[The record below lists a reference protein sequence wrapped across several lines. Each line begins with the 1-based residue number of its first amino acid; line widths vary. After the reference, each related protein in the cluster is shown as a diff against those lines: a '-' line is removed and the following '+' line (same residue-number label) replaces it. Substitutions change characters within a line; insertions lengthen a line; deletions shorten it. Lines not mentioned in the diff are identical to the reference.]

1 MILQATDL
9 ETYYGLSHILFAVSL
24 EISAGEVVVLLGR
37 NGAGKTTTLRSIM
50 GLSAPKKGR
59 VVYEGRDITG
69 MPAYRVAKLGIGF
82 VPEDR
87 RIFPM
92 LTVRENMEIGQKA
105 APPNSRD
112 GECWSIELV
121 LELFPRLEQL
131 VNRQGGTLSG
141 GEQQMLTIARTLLGN
156 PQLLLLDEPTE
167 GLAPII
173 VDTIGELIQE
183 LRSRGVTI
191 LLSEQNVEF
200 SLECANRAYIIDQGR
215 IVYADTIEN
224 LRQDADAM
232 KRYLAV

>member
-1 MILQATDL
+1 MTLQVTDL

-24 EISAGEVVVLLGR
+24 EISAGEVVALLGR

-50 GLSAPKKGR
+50 GLTAPKKGR
-59 VVYEGRDITG
+59 VTYEGQDITG

-92 LTVRENMEIGQKA
+92 LTVRENMEIGEKA
-105 APPNSRD
+105 GPPNSRD
-112 GECWSIELV
+112 AECWSIESV
-121 LELFPRLEQL
+121 LKLFPRLEQV
-131 VNRQGGTLSG
+131 VNRRGGTLSG
-141 GEQQMLTIARTLLGN
+141 GEQQMLAIARTLLGN
-156 PQLLLLDEPTE
+156 PRLLLLDEPTE

-173 VDTIGELIQE
+173 VDTIGTLIQE

-215 IVYADTIEN
+215 IVYDDTIEN